1 MFAPVQT
8 ADEAII
14 ADSAEQAWQQ
24 VTSTVPAWWP
34 AALSKTAFHA
44 ALRDKGWTLSDMA
57 FAFGV
62 SIATASRLAADPE
75 RDAHWVLALQALP
88 RLTRREQQQLR
99 AARARLWPRA
109 RVGLPEGEMAAAAGQ
124 GGFRYV
130 GVIEQYESVACH
142 RSGDLAEEGD
152 ERGCIL
158 ALQDTANGQQYLV
171 AFPAG
176 RAWFGADAFDQYFYT
191 TGRLLSAAERVAL
204 GVTDD

>member
-8 ADEAII
+8 ADEAVI
-14 ADSAEQAWQQ
+14 ADSAEQAWQL
-24 VTSTVPAWWP
+24 VTGTVPAWWP

-62 SIATASRLAADPE
+62 SIAPASRLAADPE
-75 RDAHWVLALQALP
+75 RDAPWVLALQALP
-88 RLTRREQQQLR
+88 RLPRRAQQQLR

-109 RVGLPEGEMAAAAGQ
+109 HVGLPEGEMAAAAGQ

-176 RAWFGADAFDQYFYT
+176 RAWFGADAFDRYFYT
-191 TGRLLSAAERVAL
+191 TGRLLSVAERVAL
-204 GVTDD
+204 GGTDD